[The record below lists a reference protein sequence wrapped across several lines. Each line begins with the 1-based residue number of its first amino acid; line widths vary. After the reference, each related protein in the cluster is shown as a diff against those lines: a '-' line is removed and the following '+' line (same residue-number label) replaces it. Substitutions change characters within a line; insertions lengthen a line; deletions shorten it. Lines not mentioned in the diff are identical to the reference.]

1 MSDIEDLLRDAMRDA
16 TPAVPLA
23 PWGELERR
31 APSRRRPRWVLRGL
45 ALGALTLVLGVAL
58 LFGGETN
65 GSGPSPLERAS
76 AAVGDWPPNQ
86 ILHMRTLMVSHFDQP
101 DQLTETWQLTSPPYT
116 QHVVNEFPAG
126 GTGADRVESAID
138 ANGFGQGFD
147 FRTNEVIQT
156 SDVHPDWRPTG
167 VEQSTRDE
175 IRGWLE
181 NSHATSLG
189 ESVVDGHH
197 VLGFGAFGHDRL
209 YVDAE
214 TYLPV
219 LDQSFGFGTGD
230 ERRGYD
236 HHYSWELLPA
246 TAQNRALLDVAAGH
260 PGARVT
266 TLSGDAWR
274 AAEFD
279 LGSLMKPLTV
289 PGG

>member
-1 MSDIEDLLRDAMRDA
+1 MSDIEDLLRRAVRA
-16 TPAVPLA
+16 AAPAVPLA
-23 PWGELERR
+23 PWGEVERR
-31 APSRRRPRWVLRGL
+31 AKGRRRPRWVLRGL
-45 ALGALTLVLGVAL
+45 VLGTLALALVAAL
-58 LFGGETN
+58 LFGGATD

-101 DQLTETWQLTSPPYT
+101 DQLTEIWQLTSPPYT

-138 ANGFGQGFD
+138 ANGLGQAYD
-147 FRTNEVIQT
+147 WRTNEVIQT

-167 VEQSTRDE
+167 VEQSTREE

-181 NSHATSLG
+181 NSHAISLG

-197 VLGFGAFGHDRL
+197 VLGFEAFGHDRL
-209 YVDAE
+209 YVDTD

-219 LDQSFGFGTGD
+219 LDQSFGLGTGD

-236 HHYSWELLPA
+236 HHYTWELLPA
-246 TAQNRALLDVAAGH
+246 TEQNRALLTVAASH
-260 PGARVT
+260 PDASVV

-274 AAEFD
+274 TAEFQ